1 MGGEEMK
8 ITITLNGSSCALSN
22 LQEPIL
28 LPETLEV
35 EFISQVYKMAN
46 LVLLITAKNGDMKK
60 QYKAS
65 DKNNYTIDL
74 TELLT
79 IGAIEL
85 EISACVKGQAV
96 KNWRVPSFFV
106 KEIEHKFELIPEI
119 EELKKALNLQA
130 KSIQEIMKII
140 ENQGA

>member
-1 MGGEEMK
+1 MK

-35 EFISQVYKMAN
+35 TFISQVYKMAN
-46 LVLLITAKNGDMKK
+46 LVLLITAKNGDIKK

-79 IGAIEL
+79 IGAIDL

-130 KSIQEIMKII
+130 SAIQDIMKII